1 MTWGHR
7 TSSMA
12 ACDSRQYRIAT
23 EIGDFAQSL
32 LYFQQALE
40 CFQDATAKGYKDSPL
55 IREETL
61 YGGIANSLNGLGR
74 DLEAEKMCIKC
85 IDLETARK
93 W

>member
-1 MTWGHR
+1 
-7 TSSMA
+7 MA

-74 DLEAEKMCIKC
+74 DLEAEKMYIKC

>member
-7 TSSMA
+7 NSSMA
-12 ACDSRQYRIAT
+12 ACDSRQYHIAT
-23 EIGDFAQSL
+23 EIGDFAQF
-32 LYFQQALE
+32 YFQQALE
-40 CFQDATAKGYKDSPL
+40 CFQDATAKGYKDSPF

-61 YGGIANSLNGLGR
+61 CGGIANSLNDLGR
-74 DLEAEKMCIKC
+74 DLEAEKMDIKC